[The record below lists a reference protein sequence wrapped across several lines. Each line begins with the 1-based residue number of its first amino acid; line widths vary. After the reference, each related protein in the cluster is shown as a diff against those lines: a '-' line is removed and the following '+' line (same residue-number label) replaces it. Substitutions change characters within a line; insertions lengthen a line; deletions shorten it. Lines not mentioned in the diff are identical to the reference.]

1 MAEAENVVQNY
12 KVDGLEKDS
21 IGVHKFTKDDETD
34 FSEVTVTDSGKL
46 GVLNI
51 KEILKTVKY
60 GPYNNGALSYN
71 AKRDEEFD
79 VEDGYNGLL
88 ECMKETFEEVY
99 GEDGPYKYWGNPNPW
114 AARGIIQECC
124 NLYRDQQ
131 NFQAN
136 PVWFTDHYLKLFNAG
151 HLLFTSVFP
160 HVTGISMCMLN
171 YNEQNKWTPN
181 RGFYAQMMTPKEY
194 YPLNFKANEEDGWH
208 PKFYNDTHTG
218 FCLQWPYTSSKDTYD
233 DGGNVV
239 GKEQVLCGDW
249 ILPQLMWHIDNGQEL
264 TRYPVTDKNV
274 TADMTPE
281 KFKVDKMKLVQTKF
295 DFAGNIGYKFGMIKI
310 GKELVDGHK
319 DIYVMAE
326 ANKEIICAG
335 KFREGIMMFNFAT
348 KTHPKGK
355 GRPPLMN
362 KANSYRCQQV
372 FADLISKGFL
382 TTFGGEDAVNDVYK
396 N

>member
-1 MAEAENVVQNY
+1 
-12 KVDGLEKDS
+12 
-21 IGVHKFTKDDETD
+21 
-34 FSEVTVTDSGKL
+34 
-46 GVLNI
+46 
-51 KEILKTVKY
+51 
-60 GPYNNGALSYN
+60 
-71 AKRDEEFD
+71 
-79 VEDGYNGLL
+79 
-88 ECMKETFEEVY
+88 
-99 GEDGPYKYWGNPNPW
+99 
-114 AARGIIQECC
+114 
-124 NLYRDQQ
+124 
-131 NFQAN
+131 
-136 PVWFTDHYLKLFNAG
+136 
-151 HLLFTSVFP
+151 LFTSVFP
-160 HVTGISMCMLN
+160 HVTGVSMCLIN
-171 YNEQNKWTPN
+171 YNAQNKWTPN
-181 RGFYAQMMTPKEY
+181 RGFYTAMMTPKEY
-194 YPLNFKANEEDGWH
+194 YPLNFKANAEEGGWN
-208 PKFYNDTHTG
+208 PKFYNDAPTPTG
-218 FCLQWPYTSSKDTYD
+218 FCLQWPYKAKKDTYD
-233 DGGNVV
+233 DGGNVN
-239 GKEQVLCGDW
+239 GSEEVLCGDW
-249 ILPQLMWHIDNGQEL
+249 ILPELMWNVENGQEL
-264 TRYPVTDKNV
+264 AQYPVTDKNV